1 MKIEPDHDDIHAAA
15 TAGDTDEVA
24 AILSMDN
31 RLTRTFD
38 AGGWSPLHLA
48 AHYGHVETV
57 RLLLHNNAP
66 VDQRSR
72 NQMANTALHAALAG
86 GDSAKRNEVART
98 LIAAGADV
106 NATQHG
112 GWAPIHEAAMVGD
125 RAMVDYLLAKGA
137 SAAVTN
143 DAGATP
149 AAVARERGHAALA
162 DYLEQ
167 RAGN

>member
-15 TAGDTDEVA
+15 SKGDTDEVA

-31 RLTRTFD
+31 RLTRAFD

-48 AHYGHVETV
+48 AHYGHADTV
-57 RLLLHNNAP
+57 ALLLHNNAP
-66 VDQRSR
+66 VDQRSK

-86 GDSAKRNEVART
+86 QDARKRGEVARM
-98 LIAAGADV
+98 LIDAGADV

-125 RAMVDYLLAKGA
+125 RALVDFLLAKGA
-137 SAAVTN
+137 APSVKN
-143 DAGATP
+143 DAGVTP
-149 AAVARERGHAALA
+149 AAIARERGHGALA

-167 RAGN
+167 RAGS